1 MNKSWLLLLIMGIIG
16 MNGVNAQEI
25 MKLYPGKIPGA
36 IAGPATYKQKETIIN
51 GKVFGL
57 SKVTDP
63 SLSLY
68 KADPLKANGAAVI
81 ICPGGG
87 YAFLATDHEGE
98 EVARRFAAL
107 GVTALVLKYRLPS
120 DTIMTDKS
128 FGPLQDAQQA
138 IYLVRK
144 NAAAWNINPAKIGIM
159 GFSAGGHLAAS
170 LAVHYGDSKI
180 KNPEGLSL
188 RPDFAILIYPVIS
201 FTASAHTGSV
211 KNLIGEKATQLQKE
225 YFSNELHVNA
235 QTPVTFLVHANDDDT
250 VPVENTILFNQALTK
265 NKVPVETHLYQA
277 GGHGYGMHNKTTSD
291 DWFQRLQEWMT
302 GNHLLEGKAN

>member
-1 MNKSWLLLLIMGIIG
+1 MHKNWLLLLVMGILVG
-16 MNGVNAQEI
+16 SGVQAQEV
-25 MKLYPGKIPGA
+25 MKLYSGKIPGA
-36 IAGPATYKQKETIIN
+36 KSAPATYKQKETIIK

-68 KADPLKANGAAVI
+68 AADPQKANGTAVI

-107 GVTALVLKYRLPS
+107 GVTAFVLKYRLPS
-120 DTIMTDKS
+120 DTIMVDRS
-128 FGPLQDAQQA
+128 SGPLQDAQQA

-144 NAAAWNINPAKIGIM
+144 NAAAWHINPSKIGIM

-170 LAVHYGDSKI
+170 LAVHYGDLKI
-180 KNPEGLSL
+180 KNPGGLSL
-188 RPDFAILIYPVIS
+188 RPDFAVLIYPVIS

-211 KNLIGEKATQLQKE
+211 KNLLGPDATQAQKE

-235 QTPVTFLVHANDDDT
+235 QTPITFLVHANDDDT
-250 VPVENTILFNQALTK
+250 VPVENTILFNQAMVK
-265 NKVPVETHLYQA
+265 NKVPVETHLYQT
-277 GGHGYGMHNKTTSD
+277 GGHGYGMHNTKTSD
-291 DWFQRLQEWMT
+291 DWFLRLQEWMLA
-302 GNHLLEGKAN
+302 NQLLTTN

>member
-1 MNKSWLLLLIMGIIG
+1 MNKNWLLLLVMGILAG
-16 MNGVNAQEI
+16 NGVQAQEV

-36 IAGPATYKQKETIIN
+36 KAAPANYKEKETIIN

-68 KADPLKANGAAVI
+68 AADPQKANGTAVI

-98 EVARRFAAL
+98 EVARRFAAQ
-107 GVTALVLKYRLPS
+107 GVTAFVLKYRLPS
-120 DTIMTDKS
+120 DTIMVEQS
-128 FGPLQDAQQA
+128 LGPLQDAQQA

-144 NAAAWNINPAKIGIM
+144 NAAAWHINPSKIGIM

-170 LAVHYGDSKI
+170 LAVHYGDLKI

-188 RPDFAILIYPVIS
+188 RPDFAVLIYPVIS

-211 KNLIGEKATQLQKE
+211 KNLIGPNATQAQKE

-235 QTPVTFLVHANDDDT
+235 QTPISFLVHANDDDT
-250 VPVENTILFNQALTK
+250 VPVENTILFNQEMVK
-265 NKVPVETHLYQA
+265 NKVAAETHLYQA
-277 GGHGYGMHNKTTSD
+277 GGHGYGMHNKKTTD
-291 DWFQRLQEWMT
+291 DWFLRLQEWMVA
-302 GNHLLEGKAN
+302 NQLLSAN

>member
-1 MNKSWLLLLIMGIIG
+1 MNKKWLLLLVMGILAG
-16 MNGVNAQEI
+16 NGVQAQEA

-36 IAGPATYKQKETIIN
+36 KTVPATYKQKETIIN

-57 SKVTDP
+57 SKVSEP

-68 KADPLKANGAAVI
+68 AADPQKANGTAVI

-98 EVARRFAAL
+98 EVARRFAAN
-107 GVTALVLKYRLPS
+107 GVTAFVLKYRLPS
-120 DTIMTDKS
+120 DTIMVDQS
-128 FGPLQDAQQA
+128 SGPLQDAQQA

-144 NAAAWNINPAKIGIM
+144 NAAAWHINPSKIGIM

-170 LAVHYGDSKI
+170 LAVHYEDLKI

-188 RPDFAILIYPVIS
+188 RPDFAVLIYPVIS

-211 KNLIGEKATQLQKE
+211 KNLIGPNATQAQKE

-235 QTPVTFLVHANDDDT
+235 QTPISFLVHANDDDT
-250 VPVENTILFNQALTK
+250 VPVENTILFNQAMVK
-265 NKVPVETHLYQA
+265 NKVPVETHLYQS
-277 GGHGYGMHNKTTSD
+277 GGHGYGMHNKKTSD
-291 DWFQRLQEWMT
+291 DWFLRLQEWMLA
-302 GNHLLEGKAN
+302 NQLLTAN

>member
-1 MNKSWLLLLIMGIIG
+1 MNKNWLLLLIMIT
-16 MNGVNAQEI
+16 GVNIGQAQEV
-25 MKLYPGKIPGA
+25 MKLYSGKIPGA
-36 IAGPATYKQKETIIN
+36 KPAPSAYKEKETIIK

-68 KADPLKANGAAVI
+68 KPDPLKANGTAVI

-87 YAFLATDHEGE
+87 YAFLATDHEGD
-98 EVARRFAAL
+98 EVARRFAAM
-107 GVTALVLKYRLPS
+107 GVTAFVLKYRLPN
-120 DTIMTDKS
+120 DTIMVDKS
-128 FGPLQDAQQA
+128 SGPLQDVQQA

-144 NAAAWNINPAKIGIM
+144 NAASWNINPAKVGIM

-170 LAVHYGDSKI
+170 LAVHYEDR
-180 KNPEGLSL
+180 KNKATEGTNL

-211 KNLIGEKATQLQKE
+211 KKLIGPNAVEAQKE

-250 VPVENTILFNQALTK
+250 VPVENTILFTQAMVK
-265 NKVPVETHLYQA
+265 HKVPVETHLYQA
-277 GGHGYGMHNKTTSD
+277 GGHGYGMHNKKTSD
-291 DWFQRLQEWMT
+291 EWFMRLQEWMSA
-302 GNHLLEGKAN
+302 NHLLD

>member
-1 MNKSWLLLLIMGIIG
+1 MNKNWLLLLVMGIIVG
-16 MNGVNAQEI
+16 SGVQAQEV

-36 IAGPATYKQKETIIN
+36 KGTPTAYKEKETIIN

-57 SKVTDP
+57 SKVSDP

-68 KADPLKANGAAVI
+68 AADPHKANGTAVI

-98 EVARRFAAL
+98 EVARRFAAQ
-107 GVTALVLKYRLPS
+107 GVTAFVLKYRLPS
-120 DTIMTDKS
+120 DTIMVDQS
-128 FGPLQDAQQA
+128 LGPLQDAQQA

-144 NAAAWNINPAKIGIM
+144 NAAVWHINPSKIGIM

-170 LAVHYGDSKI
+170 LAVHYGDLKI

-188 RPDFAILIYPVIS
+188 RPDFAVLIYPVIS

-211 KNLIGEKATQLQKE
+211 KNLIGPNATQLQKE

-235 QTPVTFLVHANDDDT
+235 QTPISFLVHANDDDT
-250 VPVENTILFNQALTK
+250 VPVENTVLFNQAMVK

-277 GGHGYGMHNKTTSD
+277 GGHGYGMHNKKTSD
-291 DWFQRLQEWMT
+291 DWFLRLQEWMLA
-302 GNHLLEGKAN
+302 NQLLSAN

>member
-1 MNKSWLLLLIMGIIG
+1 MNKKGLLLLVMGIIG
-16 MNGVNAQEI
+16 LNAVQAQEI
-25 MKLYPGKIPGA
+25 MKLYHGKIPGA
-36 IAGPATYKQKETIIN
+36 KVAPASYKEKETIVK

-68 KADPLKANGAAVI
+68 RADPLKANGTAVI

-98 EVARRFAAL
+98 EVARRFTKL
-107 GVTALVLKYRLPS
+107 GITAFVLKYRLPS
-120 DTIMTDKS
+120 DTIMVDRA

-159 GFSAGGHLAAS
+159 GFSAGGHLASS

-188 RPDFAILIYPVIS
+188 RPDFAVLIYPVIS
-201 FTASAHTGSV
+201 FTASPHTGSV
-211 KNLIGEKATQLQKE
+211 KNLIGRNASQAQKD
-225 YFSNELHVNA
+225 YFSNELHVNS
-235 QTPVTFLVHANDDDT
+235 QTPISFLVHANDDDT
-250 VPVENTILFNQALTK
+250 VPVENTILFNQAMVK
-265 NKVPVETHLYQA
+265 NNVPVETHLYQA

-291 DWFQRLQEWMT
+291 EWFLRLQEWMLA
-302 GNHLLEGKAN
+302 NQLLNKKAD

>member
-1 MNKSWLLLLIMGIIG
+1 MNKNWLLLLIMGIIG
-16 MNGVNAQEI
+16 LNAVHAQEI

-36 IAGPATYKQKETIIN
+36 ITAPATYKEKETIIK

-68 KADPLKANGAAVI
+68 KADPLKSNGTAVI

-107 GVTALVLKYRLPS
+107 GVTAFVLKYRLPS
-120 DTIMTDKS
+120 DSVMTNKS

-170 LAVHYGDSKI
+170 LAVHYEDLKI
-180 KNPEGLSL
+180 PNPEKLSL
-188 RPDFAILIYPVIS
+188 RPDFAVLIYPVIS
-201 FTASAHTGSV
+201 FTASVHTGSV
-211 KNLIGEKATQLQKE
+211 KNLIGSNASQSQKE

-235 QTPVTFLVHANDDDT
+235 QTPISFLVHANDDDT
-250 VPVENTILFNQALTK
+250 VPVENTILFNQALVK

-277 GGHGYGMHNKTTSD
+277 GGHGFGMHNKKTSD
-291 DWFQRLQEWMT
+291 EWFIRLQEWMT
-302 GNHLLEGKAN
+302 GNHLLDRKAD

>member
-1 MNKSWLLLLIMGIIG
+1 MVMGIIG
-16 MNGVNAQEI
+16 VNGVNAQEI
-25 MKLYPGKIPGA
+25 MKLYQGKISGA
-36 IAGPATYKQKETIIN
+36 IVATVTYKEKETIIN

-68 KADPLKANGAAVI
+68 KADPLKANGTAVI

-107 GVTALVLKYRLPS
+107 GVTAFVLKYRLPS

-138 IYLVRK
+138 IYMVRK
-144 NAAAWNINPAKIGIM
+144 NAAAWGINPAKIGIM

-170 LAVHYGDSKI
+170 LAVHYADSKI
-180 KNPEGLSL
+180 KNTERLSL
-188 RPDFAILIYPVIS
+188 RPDFAVLIYPVIS

-211 KNLIGEKATQLQKE
+211 KNLIGANASQSQKE

-235 QTPVTFLVHANDDDT
+235 QTPISFLVHANDDDT
-250 VPVENTILFNQALTK
+250 VPVENTILFNQALVK
-265 NKVPVETHLYQA
+265 NKIAVEHIFT
-277 GGHGYGMHNKTTSD
+277 
-291 DWFQRLQEWMT
+291 R
-302 GNHLLEGKAN
+302 LEGMLWNAQQENF

>member
-1 MNKSWLLLLIMGIIG
+1 MHKNWLLLLVMGILAG
-16 MNGVNAQEI
+16 NGVQAQEV

-36 IAGPATYKQKETIIN
+36 KSAPATYKQKETIIK

-68 KADPLKANGAAVI
+68 AADPQKANGTAVI

-98 EVARRFAAL
+98 EVARRFAAQ
-107 GVTALVLKYRLPS
+107 GVTAFVLKYRLPS
-120 DTIMTDKS
+120 DTIMVDRS
-128 FGPLQDAQQA
+128 LGPLQDAQQA

-144 NAAAWNINPAKIGIM
+144 NAAAWHINPSKIGIM

-170 LAVHYGDSKI
+170 LAVHYGDLKI
-180 KNPEGLSL
+180 KNPERLSL
-188 RPDFAILIYPVIS
+188 RPDFAVLIYPVIS

-211 KNLIGEKATQLQKE
+211 KNLLGPDAAQTQKE

-235 QTPVTFLVHANDDDT
+235 QTPISFLVHANDDDT
-250 VPVENTILFNQALTK
+250 VPVENTILFNQAMVK

-277 GGHGYGMHNKTTSD
+277 GGHGYGMHNTKTSD
-291 DWFQRLQEWMT
+291 DWFLRLQEWMLA
-302 GNHLLEGKAN
+302 NQLLTAN